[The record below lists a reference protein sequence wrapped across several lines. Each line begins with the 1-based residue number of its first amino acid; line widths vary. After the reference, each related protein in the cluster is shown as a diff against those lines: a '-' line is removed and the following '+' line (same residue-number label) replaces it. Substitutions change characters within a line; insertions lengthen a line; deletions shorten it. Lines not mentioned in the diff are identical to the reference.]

1 MKQHEREFFICRI
14 RSGKLNL
21 KISEQYICIVPPTFD
36 IIMQS
41 CETYN
46 ESYEKAYIDGIM
58 DEDENFNF
66 MIEHELWSWEEE
78 EKIKVIQ
85 KDIEKL
91 KMQIYNSRKND
102 KLVKTIRAY
111 LRAGEKQLS
120 ELHSKKNQ
128 YYSNTCEGIAWSD
141 KNAFILK
148 NTTYVENNLYNFD
161 EFSLNYVMDEY
172 QKSFLT
178 ESQCRELA
186 RNEPWKSLWIIKD
199 KANIKLFNNPPETDL
214 TYNQKN
220 IVIWSQMYDNVQES
234 LECPSK
240 DVIDD
245 DDMLDGWFLVQ
256 SKKREQE
263 TAQKEFENNTK
274 SDKIK
279 NSSEVFM
286 MASNKQEVD
295 NVDNMNTFH
304 SQMVKKQRFNLL
316 KSKTQAEQSEFM
328 DERLALQSQI
338 NSQFKKNV
346 TGGH

>member
-1 MKQHEREFFICRI
+1 
-14 RSGKLNL
+14 
-21 KISEQYICIVPPTFD
+21 
-36 IIMQS
+36 
-41 CETYN
+41 
-46 ESYEKAYIDGIM
+46 
-58 DEDENFNF
+58 
-66 MIEHELWSWEEE
+66 
-78 EKIKVIQ
+78 
-85 KDIEKL
+85 
-91 KMQIYNSRKND
+91 
-102 KLVKTIRAY
+102 
-111 LRAGEKQLS
+111 
-120 ELHSKKNQ
+120 
-128 YYSNTCEGIAWSD
+128 
-141 KNAFILK
+141 
-148 NTTYVENNLYNFD
+148 
-161 EFSLNYVMDEY
+161 
-172 QKSFLT
+172 
-178 ESQCRELA
+178 
-186 RNEPWKSLWIIKD
+186 
-199 KANIKLFNNPPETDL
+199 
-214 TYNQKN
+214 
-220 IVIWSQMYDNVQES
+220 MYDNVQES